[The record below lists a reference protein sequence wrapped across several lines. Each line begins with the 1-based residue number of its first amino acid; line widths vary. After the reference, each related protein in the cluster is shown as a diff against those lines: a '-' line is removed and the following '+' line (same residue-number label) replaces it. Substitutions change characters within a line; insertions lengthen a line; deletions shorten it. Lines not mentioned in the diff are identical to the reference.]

1 MFVKLCQIKPIADK
15 ISEYFPASH
24 YSLVLQ
30 EDADV
35 WGVDDNGKREKLL
48 VKFRKG
54 VIPDSLCKVGI
65 NNLKK
70 VATMKKHDNRGAAA
84 GPLDPKKMP
93 LYAKDPSV
101 G

>member
-1 MFVKLCQIKPIADK
+1 MSDKAIADK

-54 VIPDSLCKVGI
+54 VIRIVFTKLGI
-65 NNLKK
+65 GNLKE
-70 VATMKKHDNRGAAA
+70 
-84 GPLDPKKMP
+84 
-93 LYAKDPSV
+93 SI
-101 G
+101 